1 MKTGKIVFCL
11 YNLKVDPYLSLFS
24 PRKFIWTPQFC
35 NKKLKGKGIGEID
48 LSTNWPITNYQPPT
62 HPSTHPTTHPP
73 TQPTNQHLT
82 ETLCEG
88 LNLSGEDDSD
98 DETVDSHGLTEDD
111 RDQILCLDPDL

>member
-1 MKTGKIVFCL
+1 MTPTYL
-11 YNLKVDPYLSLFS
+11 YFPPENSFELPNFAIKNLKGRELGRSIYQP
-24 PRKFIWTPQFC
+24 
-35 NKKLKGKGIGEID
+35 ID
-48 LSTNWPITNYQPPT
+48 QLPITNHLPTQAPILPPT
-62 HPSTHPTTHPP
+62 QNQPTHPP